1 MLNVICVF
9 NFLQKLRWK
18 YCFSEVRGTCTS
30 TYSVRYFFPLSKSY
44 QPQNIWRNFSK
55 SPQPHKALECIM
67 LLLICP
73 FADRQKDRNATIPNC
88 LTKCFGEREKKS
100 LLSSCPFVRPSV
112 LQPLTFASTED
123 ETFLSGNIRVT
134 SQKTQIVPNQLSLD

>member
-1 MLNVICVF
+1 
-9 NFLQKLRWK
+9 
-18 YCFSEVRGTCTS
+18 
-30 TYSVRYFFPLSKSY
+30 
-44 QPQNIWRNFSK
+44 
-55 SPQPHKALECIM
+55 M

-73 FADRQKDRNATIPNC
+73 SADRQKDRNAKIHHRLIKRFSENA
-88 LTKCFGEREKKS
+88 KKKKKKK
-100 LLSSCPFVRPSV
+100 LLSSCPFVRPFV